1 VRPFLTWA
9 LCYKL
14 SIVPWYL
21 QEVLMRK
28 SLSHRITQST
38 LFHPPQKSPVWQGLP
53 REIRL
58 KVVGLLAR
66 LLREHSGRLH
76 ASGTRKEAGDE

>member
-1 VRPFLTWA
+1 LA

-14 SIVPWYL
+14 SIVPCYL

-28 SLSHRITQST
+28 PLRQKITQST
-38 LFHPPQKSPVWQGLP
+38 LFQPPKKSPAWQELP

-58 KVVGLLAR
+58 NLVGLLAR
-66 LLREHSGRLH
+66 LLREHFGRLH
-76 ASGTRKEAGDE
+76 ASGRRKEAGGE